1 MKNKKTIFL
10 LFGFT
15 IITVL
20 FSEDKQI
27 LWDLGVIIYAPTQY
41 IESNKDPILPIL
53 PEKVITNN
61 SNIKALISN
70 PFIPPRI
77 VFNEKNVLNSQMN
90 SIFINE
96 VYFDNINQIKLF
108 AAQLSVQSIYQPI
121 IDMINHLDVGNLKDN
136 DIVELNYWLANALCN
151 TGQYAKAENVILDN
165 YTSIMND
172 ESHFLLAIIFEH
184 QNKIEN
190 AREEYL
196 KLIDKFPSSDY
207 KMAATIKAR
216 MLDQH

>member
-1 MKNKKTIFL
+1 MKNNKTIFL

-20 FSEDKQI
+20 FSEEKQI
-27 LWDLGVIIYAPTQY
+27 LWDLGVIIYAPAQY
-41 IESNKDPILPIL
+41 VESNEDPMLPK
-53 PEKVITNN
+53 KVITNN

-96 VYFDNINQIKLF
+96 VYSDNINQIKLF

-121 IDMINHLDVGNLKDN
+121 IDMINHLDVGNFKDN

>member
-1 MKNKKTIFL
+1 MKNNKTIFL

-20 FSEDKQI
+20 FSEEKQI
-27 LWDLGVIIYAPTQY
+27 LWDLGVIIYAPAQY
-41 IESNKDPILPIL
+41 VESNEDPMLPK
-53 PEKVITNN
+53 KVITNN

-96 VYFDNINQIKLF
+96 VYSDNINQIKLF

-121 IDMINHLDVGNLKDN
+121 IDMINHLDVGNFKDN

-172 ESHFLLAIIFEH
+172 ESHLLLAIIFEH